1 MSKNMSGRKLPAS
14 NAKFRL
20 ANETGDF
27 TPAEVRGMICNP
39 IYAGLGPF
47 PQMVSDEEWIAAAA
61 MFIKKEGT
69 EQFLVN
75 LLHVLR
81 DTFPQ
86 HGG

>member
-1 MSKNMSGRKLPAS
+1 
-14 NAKFRL
+14 
-20 ANETGDF
+20 
-27 TPAEVRGMICNP
+27 MIYNP
-39 IYAGLGPF
+39 IYAGLGSF
-47 PQMVSDEEWIAAAA
+47 SQMISDEERTAAAT

-81 DTFPQ
+81 QTFPQ